1 MSYYGGS
8 ISGGKSYCGMGSAYY
23 GGALLSNEKRQQ
35 IKKNFKH
42 LFNPNVVLDG
52 GANYYGGKTA
62 YYGGKTAKQQN
73 YQNVIKMVMA
83 QGMTLKQALIH
94 IKKNN
99 LYKK

>member
-23 GGALLSNEKRQQ
+23 GGA
-35 IKKNFKH
+35 
-42 LFNPNVVLDG
+42 
-52 GANYYGGKTA
+52 YYSGGKTS

>member
-8 ISGGKSYCGMGSAYY
+8 ISGGSNYS
-23 GGALLSNEKRQQ
+23 GGKTA
-35 IKKNFKH
+35 
-42 LFNPNVVLDG
+42 
-52 GANYYGGKTA
+52 YYGGKTA

-83 QGMTLKQALIH
+83 RGMTLKQALIH

>member
-1 MSYYGGS
+1 MSY
-8 ISGGKSYCGMGSAYY
+8 SGGKSAYY
-23 GGALLSNEKRQQ
+23 GGALLSNERRQQ
-35 IKKNFKH
+35 IKKNFIH
-42 LFNPNVVLDG
+42 LMNPNVVLDG
-52 GANYYGGKTA
+52 GSNYS
-62 YYGGKTAKQQN
+62 GGKTAKQQN

>member
-8 ISGGKSYCGMGSAYY
+8 ISGGKSA
-23 GGALLSNEKRQQ
+23 
-35 IKKNFKH
+35 
-42 LFNPNVVLDG
+42 
-52 GANYYGGKTA
+52 YYGGKTA
-62 YYGGKTAKQQN
+62 YYGGKTLKQEN
-73 YQNVIKMVMA
+73 YQKVIKMVMA

>member
-8 ISGGKSYCGMGSAYY
+8 ISGGSA
-23 GGALLSNEKRQQ
+23 
-35 IKKNFKH
+35 
-42 LFNPNVVLDG
+42 
-52 GANYYGGKTA
+52 YYGGKTA
-62 YYGGKTAKQQN
+62 YYGGKTAKQQQ
-73 YQNVIKMVMA
+73 YQNVIKSVMA

>member
-23 GGALLSNEKRQQ
+23 GG
-35 IKKNFKH
+35 KK
-42 LFNPNVVLDG
+42 
-52 GANYYGGKTA
+52 A

-83 QGMTLKQALIH
+83 RGMTLKQALIH

>member
-8 ISGGKSYCGMGSAYY
+8 ISGG
-23 GGALLSNEKRQQ
+23 SN
-35 IKKNFKH
+35 
-42 LFNPNVVLDG
+42 
-52 GANYYGGKTA
+52 YSGGKTA

-83 QGMTLKQALIH
+83 RGMTLKQALIH